1 MSESQLAQQ
10 VIATVTQVSND
21 YWELVF
27 DRQNVIVQEAA
38 VGVSTKLYEDNKKQL
53 QIGTMAPLDVLTAES
68 QVATDQQNL
77 IVAQTTR
84 LQQQTVL
91 LNDITKNLM
100 APELVGLEIIPTTT
114 ISTPEVVENIPLQ
127 DAVQE
132 AWKKRPEI
140 YLSLIH
146 I

>member
-1 MSESQLAQQ
+1 M
-10 VIATVTQVSND
+10 
-21 YWELVF
+21 
-27 DRQNVIVQEAA
+27 
-38 VGVSTKLYEDNKKQL
+38 GVSTKLYEDNKKQL

-100 APELVGLEIIPTTT
+100 APELIGIEIIPTTT
-114 ISTPEVVENIPLQ
+114 ISTPEVVENMPLQ

-140 YLSLIH
+140 FRRI
-146 I
+146 